1 MAKIITLI
9 SSTAG
14 VGKTHFGVNFA
25 YRLTSLGHRTCLFN
39 ADADATHVNGL
50 LSIDPKSSL
59 EDLIK
64 NRHLV
69 DHIIHRSPTGIDFF
83 PGTPGLEQISGLKSN
98 QQHRLIRSIQELNA
112 YDYFILDTFPGLS
125 KNVVAFCKAASTVI
139 LVMTPEPSA
148 LTNAYVFLKL
158 LSSNGFAG
166 TLMVL
171 INKCKNVKTARSAYL
186 KFKEAVG
193 TYLPLNIQP
202 LGSIFSDPNV
212 ELADEAK
219 KPFLTLYPETDAAKC
234 VNNIVRLIVDKRIAD
249 VAVSAFWTRFL
260 EEMKRPYQL
269 AFERP
274 MKILR
279 EASQENIE
287 PNDTP
292 VEAHDSIPEPFSKEN
307 QSEESES
314 ETIITPEINSQF
326 NQLMEQISTLSQD
339 IEEMKNRTQDRNE
352 SITHPD
358 SASSPNDRDS
368 MIQIPLDF
376 DAYVKR
382 RESGS

>member
-1 MAKIITLI
+1 M
-9 SSTAG
+9 
-14 VGKTHFGVNFA
+14 
-25 YRLTSLGHRTCLFN
+25 R
-39 ADADATHVNGL
+39 
-50 LSIDPKSSL
+50 
-59 EDLIK
+59 
-64 NRHLV
+64 
-69 DHIIHRSPTGIDFF
+69 
-83 PGTPGLEQISGLKSN
+83 
-98 QQHRLIRSIQELNA
+98 
-112 YDYFILDTFPGLS
+112 
-125 KNVVAFCKAASTVI
+125 
-139 LVMTPEPSA
+139 
-148 LTNAYVFLKL
+148 
-158 LSSNGFAG
+158 
-166 TLMVL
+166 L

-193 TYLPLNIQP
+193 TYLSLNIQP

-219 KPFLTLYPETDAAKC
+219 KPFLTLYPETDASKC

-352 SITHPD
+352 SITHPA